1 MFPGFMQ
8 AAIVAVIVIL
18 SQTTKLIHCD
28 DADESAVLTLTK
40 DNFDD
45 AIKNN
50 KYILVKFVAP
60 WCGHCHQFFPIF

>member
-1 MFPGFMQ
+1 MQ

-18 SQTTKLIHCD
+18 SQTTKSIHCA

-50 KYILVKFVAP
+50 KHILVKFVAP
-60 WCGHCHQFFPIF
+60 W